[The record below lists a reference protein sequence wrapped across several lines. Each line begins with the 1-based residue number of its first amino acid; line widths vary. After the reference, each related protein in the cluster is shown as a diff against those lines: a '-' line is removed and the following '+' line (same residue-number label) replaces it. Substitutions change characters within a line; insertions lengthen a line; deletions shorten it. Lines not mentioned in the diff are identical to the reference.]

1 MVTYSNAFSSWVRS
15 QTLNP
20 SYKQQLQFCNTSF
33 LNLQALIQ
41 IKKTRQQLQSSLEST
56 GVLSRLNQNF
66 DLKLNQSSYAMIS
79 SALIAGVYPN
89 ILYRSESSLTI
100 FGTIRQVKVNS
111 SSIISSQEPGFY
123 TYTSIQTIGAV
134 QKDVVWELSRIPVTP
149 VLIICGQLFEVNN
162 FAKIASVDTDKFM
175 VKCEGKEETLL
186 LVLRQG
192 VQTAIEHFI
201 AGTDIEES
209 DLLML
214 DSFSEIVETE
224 VKSWEK

>member
-1 MVTYSNAFSSWVRS
+1 M
-15 QTLNP
+15 
-20 SYKQQLQFCNTSF
+20 
-33 LNLQALIQ
+33 
-41 IKKTRQQLQSSLEST
+41 
-56 GVLSRLNQNF
+56 
-66 DLKLNQSSYAMIS
+66 
-79 SALIAGVYPN
+79 
-89 ILYRSESSLTI
+89 
-100 FGTIRQVKVNS
+100 
-111 SSIISSQEPGFY
+111 
-123 TYTSIQTIGAV
+123 
-134 QKDVVWELSRIPVTP
+134 TP

-201 AGTDIEES
+201 TGTDIEES